1 MELLSNNTTII
12 VETDSNHLPGT
23 IVTNLILGAYPTKT
37 KLENLQHVG
46 FSWDTTG
53 KYHQQKL
60 TKSRNKN
67 LQYTN
72 NSLKKAQLEGAQ
84 HHNHEI
90 TDSSRATHQ
99 QKSLKKY
106 TSTNI
111 QFSKSP
117 KEHENCEI
125 LLLTIFQI

>member
-72 NSLKKAQLEGAQ
+72 NSLKKSTAGRCSTSQPRDYRFESCYPSTKIIKKIYQ
-84 HHNHEI
+84 H
-90 TDSSRATHQ
+90 
-99 QKSLKKY
+99 KY
-106 TSTNI
+106 TV
-111 QFSKSP
+111 F
-117 KEHENCEI
+117 
-125 LLLTIFQI
+125 